1 MFILLPFC
9 GVIIREGLRAP
20 RREALDDHKGAMNGL
35 EAELSVKFPFLTRM
49 ITSRISYSVV
59 VV

>member
-35 EAELSVKFPFLTRM
+35 DAVGEISLSCTDDHCFYILAMV
-49 ITSRISYSVV
+49 
-59 VV
+59 